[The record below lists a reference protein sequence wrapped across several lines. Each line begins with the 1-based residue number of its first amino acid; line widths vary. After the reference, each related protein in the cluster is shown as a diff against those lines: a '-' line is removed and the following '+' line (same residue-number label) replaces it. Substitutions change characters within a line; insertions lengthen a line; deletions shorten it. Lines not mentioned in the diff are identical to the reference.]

1 MSYRSFE
8 EAWQDI
14 KKLEGK
20 DVFTLCKRIKNHIL
34 EVNETELRRRPDG
47 SEYPALVTKGAFKTV
62 WGKLIEYKKF
72 VPVEDGGYYFVC
84 ACIAQLREVE
94 YSYEDGILRLYL
106 RQQNTHPFCEVKEVQ
121 E

>member
-14 KKLEGK
+14 KKLQDK
-20 DVFTLCKRIKNHIL
+20 DVVTLRRSHKNHIMQ
-34 EVNETELRRRPDG
+34 VGETGLRVHPDG
-47 SEYPALVTKGAFKTV
+47 SEHFHHVTKGAFETV
-62 WGKLIEYKKF
+62 WTNLGKHGQF

-84 ACIAQLREVE
+84 ACIAHLPEVE
-94 YSYEDGILRLYL
+94 YSCRDGILRLYL
-106 RQQNTHPFCEVKEVQ
+106 RQQNTHPFGKVKEHT